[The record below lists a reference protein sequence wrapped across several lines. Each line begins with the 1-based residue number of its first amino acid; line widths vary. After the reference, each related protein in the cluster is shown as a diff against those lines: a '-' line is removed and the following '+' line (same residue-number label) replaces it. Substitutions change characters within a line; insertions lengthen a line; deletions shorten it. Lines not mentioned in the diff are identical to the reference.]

1 MDLKNLNTFIQVAEM
16 SSFTKAAKTLGY
28 SQSTVSFQIRQ
39 LEEEWEI
46 QLFERISHNISLTEK
61 GREMLRYAHGV
72 RRMTQEMEAAIRSD
86 TRVGGHIR
94 LAMADSL
101 LKPLLWEDFKR
112 FRLHY
117 PDITL
122 KIRAVGTEEM
132 FRLLDHNEVDLVLT
146 LDKHIYNIEYVIA
159 KEERFD
165 VHFVAGADSVWAG
178 KKELSIGEIVKDPF
192 ILTEKGMSYRRLMDE
207 RLAALSLEV
216 SPVLEIGNTDLI
228 CRMVEQGLGISF
240 LPDYA
245 TDELVREGR
254 MVHLDVRDF
263 QVEVWKQVL
272 YHRDKWVS
280 PSMERVMEFCMG
292 IKGKGNGDEAAGGFS
307 GKDEKASGRGV

>member
-1 MDLKNLNTFIQVAEM
+1 M
-16 SSFTKAAKTLGY
+16 
-28 SQSTVSFQIRQ
+28 
-39 LEEEWEI
+39 
-46 QLFERISHNISLTEK
+46 
-61 GREMLRYAHGV
+61 
-72 RRMTQEMEAAIRSD
+72 
-86 TRVGGHIR
+86 GGHIR

-101 LKPLLWEDFKR
+101 VKPLLWEDFR
-112 FRLHY
+112 DFRCHY

-146 LDKHIYNIEYVIA
+146 LDKHIYNMEYVIA
-159 KEERFD
+159 EEERFD
-165 VHFVAGADSVWAG
+165 VHFVAGADSFWAG
-178 KKELSIGEIVKDPF
+178 KKGLSIGEILGEPF

-228 CRMVEQGLGISF
+228 CQMVRQGLGISF

-245 TDELVREGR
+245 TAEAVREGK
-254 MVHLDVRDF
+254 MVYLDVRDF

-292 IKGKGNGDEAAGGFS
+292 VEGKGNKDEIAGGFS
-307 GKDEKASGRGV
+307 SENERTAGRGV

>member
-1 MDLKNLNTFIQVAEM
+1 M
-16 SSFTKAAKTLGY
+16 
-28 SQSTVSFQIRQ
+28 
-39 LEEEWEI
+39 
-46 QLFERISHNISLTEK
+46 FERISHNISLTEK

-86 TRVGGHIR
+86 AKVGGHIR

-101 LKPLLWEDFKR
+101 VKPLLWEDFR
-112 FRLHY
+112 DFRCHY

-146 LDKHIYNIEYVIA
+146 LDKHIYNMEYVIA
-159 KEERFD
+159 EEERFD
-165 VHFVAGADSVWAG
+165 VHFVAGADSFWAG
-178 KKELSIGEIVKDPF
+178 KKGLSIGEILGEPF

-228 CRMVEQGLGISF
+228 CQMVRQGLGISF

-245 TDELVREGR
+245 TAEAVREGK
-254 MVHLDVRDF
+254 MVYLDVRDF

-292 IKGKGNGDEAAGGFS
+292 VEGKGNKDEIAGGFS
-307 GKDEKASGRGV
+307 SENERTAGRGV

>member
-16 SSFTKAAKTLGY
+16 SSFTKAARILGY

-39 LEEEWEI
+39 LEEEWKI

-86 TRVGGHIR
+86 AKVGGHIR

-101 LKPLLWEDFKR
+101 VKPLLWEDFR
-112 FRLHY
+112 DFRCHY

-146 LDKHIYNIEYVIA
+146 LDKHIYNMEYVIA
-159 KEERFD
+159 EEERFD
-165 VHFVAGADSVWAG
+165 VHFVAGADSFWAR
-178 KKELSIGEIVKDPF
+178 KKGLSIGEILGEPF

-228 CRMVEQGLGISF
+228 CQMVRQGLGISF

-245 TDELVREGR
+245 TAEAVREGK
-254 MVHLDVRDF
+254 MVYLDVRDF

-292 IKGKGNGDEAAGGFS
+292 VEGKGNKDEIAGGFS
-307 GKDEKASGRGV
+307 SENERTAGRGV

>member
-16 SSFTKAAKTLGY
+16 SSFTKAARILGY

-39 LEEEWEI
+39 LEEEWKI

-86 TRVGGHIR
+86 AKVGGHIR

-101 LKPLLWEDFKR
+101 VKPLLWEDFR
-112 FRLHY
+112 DFRCHY

-146 LDKHIYNIEYVIA
+146 LDKHIYNMEYVIA
-159 KEERFD
+159 EEERFD
-165 VHFVAGADSVWAG
+165 VHFVAGADSFWAG
-178 KKELSIGEIVKDPF
+178 KKGLSIGEILGEPF

-228 CRMVEQGLGISF
+228 CQMVRQGLGISF

-245 TDELVREGR
+245 TAEAVREGK
-254 MVHLDVRDF
+254 MVYLDVRDF

-280 PSMERVMEFCMG
+280 PSMERVMAFCMG
-292 IKGKGNGDEAAGGFS
+292 VEGKGNKDEIAGGFS
-307 GKDEKASGRGV
+307 SENERTAGRGV

>member
-16 SSFTKAAKTLGY
+16 SSFTKAARILGY

-39 LEEEWEI
+39 LEEEWKI

-86 TRVGGHIR
+86 AKVGGHIR

-101 LKPLLWEDFKR
+101 VKPLLWEDFR
-112 FRLHY
+112 DFRCHY

-146 LDKHIYNIEYVIA
+146 LDKHIYNMEYVIA
-159 KEERFD
+159 EEERFD
-165 VHFVAGADSVWAG
+165 VHFVAGADSFWAG
-178 KKELSIGEIVKDPF
+178 KKGLSIGEILGEPF

-216 SPVLEIGNTDLI
+216 SPVLEIGNTDLS
-228 CRMVEQGLGISF
+228 CQMVRQGLGISF

-245 TDELVREGR
+245 TAEAVREGK
-254 MVHLDVRDF
+254 MVYLDVRDF

-292 IKGKGNGDEAAGGFS
+292 VEGKGNKDEIAGGFS
-307 GKDEKASGRGV
+307 SENERTAGRGV

>member
-16 SSFTKAAKTLGY
+16 SSFTKAARILGY

-39 LEEEWEI
+39 LEEEWKI

-86 TRVGGHIR
+86 AKVGGHIR

-101 LKPLLWEDFKR
+101 VKPRLWEDFR
-112 FRLHY
+112 DFRCHY

-146 LDKHIYNIEYVIA
+146 LDKHIYNMEYVIA
-159 KEERFD
+159 EEERFD
-165 VHFVAGADSVWAG
+165 VHFVAGADSFWAG
-178 KKELSIGEIVKDPF
+178 KKGLSIGEILGEPF

-228 CRMVEQGLGISF
+228 CQMVRQGLGISF

-245 TDELVREGR
+245 TAEAVREGK
-254 MVHLDVRDF
+254 MVYLDVRDF

-292 IKGKGNGDEAAGGFS
+292 VEGKGNKDEIAGGFS
-307 GKDEKASGRGV
+307 SENERTAGRGV

>member
-16 SSFTKAAKTLGY
+16 SSFTKAARILGY

-39 LEEEWEI
+39 LEEEWKI

-86 TRVGGHIR
+86 AKVGGHIR

-101 LKPLLWEDFKR
+101 VKPLLWEDFR
-112 FRLHY
+112 DFRCHY

-146 LDKHIYNIEYVIA
+146 LDKHIYNMEYVIA
-159 KEERFD
+159 EEERFD
-165 VHFVAGADSVWAG
+165 VHFVAGADSFWAG
-178 KKELSIGEIVKDPF
+178 KKGLSIGEILGEPF

-228 CRMVEQGLGISF
+228 CQMVRQGLGISF

-245 TDELVREGR
+245 TAEAVREGK
-254 MVHLDVRDF
+254 MVYLDVRDF

-280 PSMERVMEFCMG
+280 PSMDRVMEFCMG
-292 IKGKGNGDEAAGGFS
+292 VEGKVNKDEIAGGFS
-307 GKDEKASGRGV
+307 SENERTAGRGV

>member
-16 SSFTKAAKTLGY
+16 SSFTKAARILGY

-39 LEEEWEI
+39 LEEEWKI

-86 TRVGGHIR
+86 AKVGGHIR

-101 LKPLLWEDFKR
+101 VKPLLWEDFR
-112 FRLHY
+112 DFRCHY

-146 LDKHIYNIEYVIA
+146 LDKHIYNMEYVIA
-159 KEERFD
+159 EEERFD
-165 VHFVAGADSVWAG
+165 VHFVAGADSFWAG
-178 KKELSIGEIVKDPF
+178 KKGLSIGEILGEPF

-228 CRMVEQGLGISF
+228 CQMVRQGLGISF

-245 TDELVREGR
+245 TAEAVREGK
-254 MVHLDVRDF
+254 MVYLDVRDF

-292 IKGKGNGDEAAGGFS
+292 VEGKGNKDEIAGGFS
-307 GKDEKASGRGV
+307 SENERTAGRGV

>member
-16 SSFTKAAKTLGY
+16 SSFTKAAKLLGY
-28 SQSTVSFQIRQ
+28 SQSTISFQIRQ
-39 LEEEWEI
+39 LEEEWGI
-46 QLFERISHNISLTEK
+46 QLFERISHNIVLTEK
-61 GREMLRYAHGV
+61 GREMLRYAHKI
-72 RRMTQEMEAAIRSD
+72 RRLAQEMETAVRSEA
-86 TRVGGHIR
+86 RVGGHIR

-101 LKPLLWEDFKR
+101 CRPLLWENFEE
-112 FRLHY
+112 FRRSC

-146 LDKHIYNIEYVIA
+146 LDKHIYNMEYVIA
-159 KEERFD
+159 QEEKFD
-165 VHFVAGADSVWAG
+165 VHFVAAAGSVWAG
-178 KKELSIGEIVKDPF
+178 KKGIFVGEMMEEPF

-216 SPVLEIGNTDLI
+216 IPVLEIGNTDLI

-245 TDELVREGR
+245 TADSVRAGR
-254 MVHLDVRDF
+254 MVYLDVADC

-292 IKGKGNGDEAAGGFS
+292 RERKGRGDETAGGIS
-307 GKDEKASGRGV
+307 GKDEKSAGGGI

>member
-16 SSFTKAAKTLGY
+16 SSFTKAARILGY

-39 LEEEWEI
+39 LEEEWKI

-86 TRVGGHIR
+86 AKVGGHIR

-101 LKPLLWEDFKR
+101 VKPLLWEDFR
-112 FRLHY
+112 DFRCHY

-146 LDKHIYNIEYVIA
+146 LDKHIYNMEYVIA
-159 KEERFD
+159 EEERFD
-165 VHFVAGADSVWAG
+165 VHFVAGADSFWAG
-178 KKELSIGEIVKDPF
+178 KKGLSIGEILGEPF

-228 CRMVEQGLGISF
+228 CQMVRQGLGISF

-245 TDELVREGR
+245 TAEAVREGK
-254 MVHLDVRDF
+254 MVYLDVRDF

-292 IKGKGNGDEAAGGFS
+292 VEGKGNKDEIAGGFS
-307 GKDEKASGRGV
+307 SENDRTAGRGV